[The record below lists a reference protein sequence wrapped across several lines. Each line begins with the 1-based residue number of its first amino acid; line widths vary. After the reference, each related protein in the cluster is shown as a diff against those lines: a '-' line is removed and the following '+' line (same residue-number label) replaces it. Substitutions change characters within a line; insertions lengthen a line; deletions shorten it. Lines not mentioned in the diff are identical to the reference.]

1 LDAFEERL
9 DEIEDKF
16 REMDEKVNSLM

>member
-16 REMDEKVNSLM
+16 REVDEKVNSLM